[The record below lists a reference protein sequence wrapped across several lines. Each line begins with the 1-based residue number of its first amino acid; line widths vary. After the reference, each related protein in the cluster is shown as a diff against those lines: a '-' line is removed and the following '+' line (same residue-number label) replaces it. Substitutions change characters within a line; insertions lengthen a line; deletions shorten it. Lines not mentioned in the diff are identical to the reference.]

1 MKLTKQKSLNE
12 AIAEMSEN
20 DYGAAKPVYADAV
33 RNMKAKKDQ
42 FEKDVKNRKISM
54 PNEEREAHKKVSSN
68 EGLKKMHLSES
79 MFTEWVEDEPNK
91 ILTESFAQPDIVLEK
106 DDHIFEEETGNV
118 LVDKSIFDDYME
130 NAYINIQ
137 FADDNDDKVLQYKMI
152 SEDDEYITMEYIGE
166 ATPGIDEEIAGC
178 QKYPVK
184 SPFDKKDSNFVK
196 ADQKFPVNHEEAVTE
211 SCEDPLTEK
220 AAEPLSVRLK
230 RRLGMKMSEGLKED
244 FTNWDSPESRIER
257 YMTDLPPLLDT
268 MYDHFN
274 RGNIEAQVFAD
285 ALKVAYDALDSVP
298 HIDEELDASQKY
310 PVETPFKAKDSQFIS
325 KEDKTPNDQVKSKD
339 SEYISAGDKDPN
351 KFNQGMKESLNEN
364 INPEVFNKVKEL
376 VNKEKAGEITY
387 KDLYFALREIDDKE
401 SKDRALALLALG
413 KDSLDE
419 STELEEGG
427 KKIENPTYI
436 YMSERD
442 PLGDIIQA
450 ELTEGEWGYVQ
461 APDGKTSLTR
471 LPSANYLDDKVTADW
486 DRNGNYAIY
495 VFAESEEDLQPAVDV
510 ANKYQKEYKIEK
522 ITRPLPGKEYCIM
535 IYVDEIEDFEK
546 PYFDPN
552 VRVRNGK
559 KKEEVKDDFDES
571 IEDNQKFPIES
582 PIAESIENTSEL
594 EEIEQDQK
602 FPIESPIAEEIES
615 SQKYPVDHTEAK
627 ALVELRIST
636 EGLRNFRPYGE
647 VAVNTYNKIV
657 DANKLETLEFMLEDM
672 YPNGIGSSELNDL
685 LTYDNAWVLKML
697 NLDDTNSEAD
707 AEVIVDSSEIDDD
720 FDMPIE

>member
-1 MKLTKQKSLNE
+1 MKLIKYKTMNE
-12 AIAEMSEN
+12 KLAEISKD
-20 DYGAAKPVYADAV
+20 DYGAVSPVYAAAV
-33 RNMKAKKDQ
+33 RSSAKKKVE
-42 FEKDVKNRKISM
+42 FEKAVKDMKYKM
-54 PNEEREAHKKVSSN
+54 PNEDREAHKKTSSS
-68 EGLKKMHLSES
+68 EELKKMHLSES
-79 MFTEWVEDEPNK
+79 LFTEWIEDKESK
-91 ILTESFAQPDIVLEK
+91 ILIESFTQPDIILEK
-106 DDHIFEEETGNV
+106 NEYVFEEETGNV

-268 MYDHFN
+268 MYDHYN
-274 RGNIEAQVFAD
+274 RGNVEAQTFAD
-285 ALKVAYDALDSVP
+285 ALKVAYDVLDSVP

-310 PVETPFKAKDSQFIS
+310 PVETPFEAKDSQFIS
-325 KEDKTPNDQVKSKD
+325 AGDKTPKDQVISKD
-339 SEYISAGDKDPN
+339 SQYISAGDKDPN
-351 KFNQGMKESLNEN
+351 KYNAQMKE
-364 INPEVFNKVKEL
+364 
-376 VNKEKAGEITY
+376 
-387 KDLYFALREIDDKE
+387 
-401 SKDRALALLALG
+401 
-413 KDSLDE
+413 SLDE

-486 DRNGNYAIY
+486 DKNGNFAIY

-552 VRVRNGK
+552 VLVRNGK
-559 KKEEVKDDFDES
+559 KKKEVKDDFDEN

-582 PIAESIENTSEL
+582 PIAEEL
-594 EEIEQDQK
+594 EDIT
-602 FPIESPIAEEIES
+602 EET
-615 SQKYPVDHTEAK
+615 KP
-627 ALVELRIST
+627 LNELRIST
-636 EGLRNFRPYGE
+636 EGLANFKPFGQD
-647 VAVNTYNKIV
+647 AMSTWAKIV
-657 DANKLETLEFMLEDM
+657 TAGKIEIFENILEEQ
-672 YPNGIGSSELNDL
+672 YPEGIGYTELNDML
-685 LTYDNAWVLKML
+685 SKDPQLIFDMLDITDEMEPSEVKM
-697 NLDDTNSEAD
+697 NVPAF
-707 AEVIVDSSEIDDD
+707 EVDDD
-720 FDMPIE
+720 FDFTGLN